1 MKRTFLSLILS
12 LGVLYASAEIRYH
25 SINNI
30 RGTNIV
36 LLDRNAPQNV
46 EITEAVL
53 YNDGETYPAKQ
64 IRCDIIDG
72 TATYKL
78 KFKRLTIFKNCKVI
92 LTVNGEKVT
101 VDIQKGMS
109 AR

>member
-1 MKRTFLSLILS
+1 MPEHPTDAQFSFTF
-12 LGVLYASAEIRYH
+12 VF
-25 SINNI
+25 
-30 RGTNIV
+30 
-36 LLDRNAPQNV
+36 
-46 EITEAVL
+46 
-53 YNDGETYPAKQ
+53 KQ
-64 IRCDIIDG
+64 ALRCDIIDG

>member
-36 LLDRNAPQNV
+36 LLDRNAPQKV

-64 IRCDIIDG
+64 IRGC
-72 TATYKL
+72 L
-78 KFKRLTIFKNCKVI
+78 KTI
-92 LTVNGEKVT
+92 VNGSEFSESDHDSSNHKHF
-101 VDIQKGMS
+101 IG
-109 AR
+109 